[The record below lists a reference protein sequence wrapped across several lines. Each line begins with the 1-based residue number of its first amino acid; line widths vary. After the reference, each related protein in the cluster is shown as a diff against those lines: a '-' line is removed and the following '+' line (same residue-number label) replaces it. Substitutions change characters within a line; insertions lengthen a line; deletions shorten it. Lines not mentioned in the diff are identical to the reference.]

1 VVNTQLDGEG
11 RGDKQI
17 SKIVLEH
24 ILVLAV
30 AQEADR
36 DETKPRVVNAVTLEV
51 TPEQAEKLDL
61 ARSVGTLSLVLRNQ
75 VDGNGV
81 NTAGIMKRQLLAG
94 DVLMPAEPAQVAA
107 PAKRLKMSHRRPP
120 LALVEKP
127 AVHKDTVEV
136 IKGLQKAIVEF

>member
-1 VVNTQLDGEG
+1 M
-11 RGDKQI
+11 
-17 SKIVLEH
+17 
-24 ILVLAV
+24 
-30 AQEADR
+30 
-36 DETKPRVVNAVTLEV
+36 NAVTLEV

-107 PAKRLKMSHRRPP
+107 PAKRLKTSHRRTP